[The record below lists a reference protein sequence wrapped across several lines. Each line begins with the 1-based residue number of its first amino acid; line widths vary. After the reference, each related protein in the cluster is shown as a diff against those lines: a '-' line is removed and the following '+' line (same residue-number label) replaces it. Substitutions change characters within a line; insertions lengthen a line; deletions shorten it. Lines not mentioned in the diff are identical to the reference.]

1 MPAKQIEAPPMKR
14 KSIVPALVGVLVAI
28 GLATALALEHQTLL
42 AVREEQRGLQQ
53 QLDRVT
59 ELSARN
65 ERQANLPAAAKP
77 AQPLASDPAGELL
90 RLRAELSALRRLTN
104 EFEDVENE
112 NAEAHAALDHYLTN
126 AATPKVASADFWPR
140 ESWKFAGFATPD
152 NAVQSSLWASDNGD
166 VKALFDSTTGQ
177 FRQKLEKEYEG
188 KSADEASIRA
198 MDEVS
203 NLKSIQVIN
212 RDFQSEDTAVLTAA
226 FEDGGQTHTTKLIL
240 KKVGNEWK
248 MAGMGE

>member
-1 MPAKQIEAPPMKR
+1 MPAKQIEAPAMNR
-14 KSIVPALVGVLVAI
+14 KSIVPALVGALVVI

-42 AVREEQRGLQQ
+42 AVKEEQRGLQQ
-53 QLDRVT
+53 HLDRVT
-59 ELSARN
+59 ELSVQN
-65 ERQANLPAAAKP
+65 ERPANLPATANRT
-77 AQPLASDPAGELL
+77 QPLAGDSAGDLL

-104 EFEDVENE
+104 ELDDAQDENT
-112 NAEAHAALDHYLTN
+112 AAHAALDHYLTN
-126 AATPKVASADFWPR
+126 GATPKVATADFWPR
-140 ESWKFAGFATPD
+140 DSWKFAGFATPD
-152 NAVQSSLWASDNGD
+152 NALQSSLWASDNGD
-166 VKALFDSTTGQ
+166 VKALFDSATGE

-203 NLKSIQVIN
+203 NLKSIQVLN